1 MSRFILQFLK
11 KKFRLSSIVFFFSFK
26 WSWKSS
32 NFFLCNKIAS
42 LKSLSGINSLKS
54 LLAHFT
60 MPLGSFHLN
69 FSSSVTILNL
79 TCYELSESLPSDE
92 DESLEFEVSSRL
104 LLLPY
109 FFLFAGCI
117 STSGESSLE
126 ELLSVEHSLP
136 LRFFLLFDGGFDT
149 RFSEDFLPFAEEF
162 LSFFLR
168 LS

>member
-1 MSRFILQFLK
+1 
-11 KKFRLSSIVFFFSFK
+11 
-26 WSWKSS
+26 
-32 NFFLCNKIAS
+32 
-42 LKSLSGINSLKS
+42 
-54 LLAHFT
+54 
-60 MPLGSFHLN
+60 MPSGSFHLN

-117 STSGESSLE
+117 SASGESSLE

-149 RFSEDFLPFAEEF
+149 RFPEDFLPFAEEF